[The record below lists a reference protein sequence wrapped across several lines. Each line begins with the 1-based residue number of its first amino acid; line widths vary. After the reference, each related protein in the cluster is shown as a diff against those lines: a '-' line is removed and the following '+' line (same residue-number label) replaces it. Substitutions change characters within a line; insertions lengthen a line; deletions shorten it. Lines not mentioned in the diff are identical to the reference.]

1 VSALR
6 KVELC
11 PVCRNENGW
20 HADEST
26 DPPTMT
32 RCPNLTR
39 AKAETSGMDIA
50 RLAHESAFDHA
61 VRLITE
67 AARAN
72 AELDANTVREV
83 MTLAD
88 IPGPVIG
95 AAFAKCARDG
105 LIREIGRVPSSKAN
119 TNAHRIAKYQSRL
132 FGGGGQ
138 RRAAS

>member
-1 VSALR
+1 MTKLR
-6 KVELC
+6 KIEHC
-11 PVCRNENGW
+11 PVCEGEGW
-20 HADEST
+20 HYADNLERT
-26 DPPTMT
+26 AT
-32 RCPNLTR
+32 RCPKVTGV
-39 AKAETSGMDIA
+39 KAEISGMDVA
-50 RLAHESAFDHA
+50 RYAHESAFDHA
-61 VRLITE
+61 CRLITE
-67 AARAN
+67 AARNN

-119 TNAHRIAKYQSRL
+119 TNAHRIAKYASKL
-132 FGGGGQ
+132 YGGQ

>member
-1 VSALR
+1 MTRQLR
-6 KVELC
+6 KIEHC
-11 PVCRNENGW
+11 NECEGTGW
-20 HADEST
+20 HYADDLERT
-26 DPPTMT
+26 AT
-32 RCPNLTR
+32 RCPNVTAVR
-39 AKAETSGMDIA
+39 AEISGMDVA

-61 VRLITE
+61 CRLITE
-67 AARAN
+67 AARSN

-119 TNAHRIAKYQSRL
+119 TNAHRIAKYASKL
-132 FGGGGQ
+132 YGGQ
-138 RRAAS
+138 RRQTA